1 MSGFRRTVEET
12 MKRLACVLSLV
23 TLAAAC
29 GGGTTPAEQTAPAAT
44 APAAAAGDQLDIRL
58 SSPNEPTV
66 GENTFEVTV
75 MQSSQPVSGAD
86 VSLELFMAAMPSMNM
101 PEMRINVPL
110 TAAGE
115 GRYRGT
121 GNVSMGGAWDANV
134 MVMRGGQH
142 LGDRTIT
149 IVAK

>member
-1 MSGFRRTVEET
+1 LPESGASAT
-12 MKRLACVLSLV
+12 
-23 TLAAAC
+23 AA
-29 GGGTTPAEQTAPAAT
+29 APAAT
-44 APAAAAGDQLDIRL
+44 APAAPAGDQLDIRL
-58 SSPNEPTV
+58 SNPAEPRI
-66 GENTFEVTV
+66 GENTFEVMV
-75 MQSSQPVSGAD
+75 MQGSTPVADAD
-86 VSLELFMAAMPSMNM
+86 VSLELYMAAMPSMNM
-101 PEMRINVPL
+101 PEMRIAVPL

-121 GNVSMGGAWDANV
+121 GTVSMGGAWDANV

>member
-1 MSGFRRTVEET
+1 MTRR
-12 MKRLACVLSLV
+12 ACVLGLV
-23 TLAAAC
+23 VMTAAC
-29 GGGTTPAEQTAPAAT
+29 GADSTSEAI
-44 APAAAAGDQLDIRL
+44 DIRL
-58 SSPNEPTV
+58 SSPAEARL

-75 MQSSQPVSGAD
+75 LEGTKPVVDAD

-101 PEMRINVPL
+101 PEMRTRVPL
-110 TAAGE
+110 THAGD

-121 GNVSMGGAWDANV
+121 GSVAMGGAWDANV

>member
-1 MSGFRRTVEET
+1 MRRLV
-12 MKRLACVLSLV
+12 CVLGLV
-23 TLAAAC
+23 VMAAAC
-29 GGGTTPAEQTAPAAT
+29 AADTTTEA
-44 APAAAAGDQLDIRL
+44 LDIRL
-58 SSPNEPTV
+58 TSPGEPRL
-66 GENTFEVTV
+66 GENAFEVVVT
-75 MQSSQPVSGAD
+75 QGGRPVADAD

-101 PEMRINVPL
+101 PEMRTNVPL
-110 TAAGE
+110 TSAGE

-121 GNVSMGGAWDANV
+121 ASVSMGGAWDANV

>member
-1 MSGFRRTVEET
+1 
-12 MKRLACVLSLV
+12 MKRLLCVIGLV
-23 TLAAAC
+23 MVATAC
-29 GGGTTPAEQTAPAAT
+29 GGGNEAAPPAP
-44 APAAAAGDQLDIRL
+44 AGDQLDIRL
-58 SSPNEPTV
+58 TSPGDPRL
-66 GENTFEVTV
+66 GENMFEVMV
-75 MQSSQPVSGAD
+75 MQGSQPVADAD

-121 GNVSMGGAWDANV
+121 GSVSMGGAWDANV

>member
-1 MSGFRRTVEET
+1 MT
-12 MKRLACVLSLV
+12 RLLCVIGLV
-23 TLAAAC
+23 MMAMAC
-29 GGGTTPAEQTAPAAT
+29 GGGNEAEAPA
-44 APAAAAGDQLDIRL
+44 PAAGDQLDIRL
-58 SSPNEPTV
+58 TSPGETRL

-75 MQSSQPVSGAD
+75 MQGTQPVADAD

-115 GRYRGT
+115 GRSRGT
-121 GNVSMGGAWDANV
+121 GSVSMGGAWDANV

>member
-1 MSGFRRTVEET
+1 MTRR
-12 MKRLACVLSLV
+12 ACVLGLV
-23 TLAAAC
+23 VMMAAC
-29 GGGTTPAEQTAPAAT
+29 GADSTPEAI
-44 APAAAAGDQLDIRL
+44 DIRL
-58 SSPNEPTV
+58 SSPAEARL

-75 MQSSQPVSGAD
+75 MDGTKPVVDAD

-101 PEMRINVPL
+101 PEMRTTVPL
-110 TAAGE
+110 THAGD

-121 GNVSMGGAWDANV
+121 GSVTMGGAWDANV

>member
-1 MSGFRRTVEET
+1 MTRCAFG
-12 MKRLACVLSLV
+12 LGLV
-23 TLAAAC
+23 VMAAAC
-29 GGGTTPAEQTAPAAT
+29 GADSSPA
-44 APAAAAGDQLDIRL
+44 GIDIRL
-58 SSPNEPTV
+58 SSPAEARL
-66 GENTFEVTV
+66 GENAFEVTV
-75 MQSSQPVSGAD
+75 MAGTEPVVDAD

-101 PEMRINVPL
+101 PEMRTSVPL
-110 TAAGE
+110 THAGA

-121 GNVSMGGAWDANV
+121 GSVAMGGAWDANV

>member
-1 MSGFRRTVEET
+1 
-12 MKRLACVLSLV
+12 MKRLACVFGV
-23 TLAAAC
+23 VVMAAAC
-29 GGGTTPAEQTAPAAT
+29 GGGSAPAEQA
-44 APAAAAGDQLDIRL
+44 APAAAPATTAGDQLDIRL
-58 SSPNEPTV
+58 SNPAEPRI
-66 GENTFEVTV
+66 GENTFEVMV
-75 MQSSQPVSGAD
+75 MQGAQPVTDAD

-121 GNVSMGGAWDANV
+121 GSVSMGGAWDANV

>member
-1 MSGFRRTVEET
+1 MTRYV
-12 MKRLACVLSLV
+12 CVLA
-23 TLAAAC
+23 LAVMTAAC
-29 GGGTTPAEQTAPAAT
+29 GADSTPEQIE
-44 APAAAAGDQLDIRL
+44 IRL
-58 SSPNEPTV
+58 SSPAEARL

-75 MQSSQPVSGAD
+75 MEGTNPVVDAD

-101 PEMRINVPL
+101 PEMRTNVPL
-110 TAAGE
+110 THAGD

-121 GNVSMGGAWDANV
+121 GSVAMGGAWDANV

>member
-1 MSGFRRTVEET
+1 MT
-12 MKRLACVLSLV
+12 RLACVFA
-23 TLAAAC
+23 LAVM
-29 GGGTTPAEQTAPAAT
+29 AAT
-44 APAAAAGDQLDIRL
+44 CGTESTSEAVDIRL
-58 SSPNEPTV
+58 SGPAEARL

-75 MQSSQPVSGAD
+75 TEGTRPVVDAD

-101 PEMRINVPL
+101 PEMRTNVPL
-110 TAAGE
+110 THAGD

-121 GNVSMGGAWDANV
+121 GSVAMGGAWDANV

-142 LGDRTIT
+142 LGDRTVT

>member
-1 MSGFRRTVEET
+1 VIG
-12 MKRLACVLSLV
+12 LV
-23 TLAAAC
+23 MVATAC
-29 GGGTTPAEQTAPAAT
+29 GGGNEAAPPAP
-44 APAAAAGDQLDIRL
+44 AGDQLDIRL
-58 SSPNEPTV
+58 TSPGDPRL
-66 GENTFEVTV
+66 GENTFEVMV
-75 MQSSQPVSGAD
+75 MQGSQPVADAD

-121 GNVSMGGAWDANV
+121 GSVSMGGAWDANV

>member
-1 MSGFRRTVEET
+1 MRRC
-12 MKRLACVLSLV
+12 AFVLGLV
-23 TLAAAC
+23 VIAAAC
-29 GGGTTPAEQTAPAAT
+29 GADSSPA
-44 APAAAAGDQLDIRL
+44 GIDIRL
-58 SSPNEPTV
+58 SSPAEARL
-66 GENTFEVTV
+66 GENAFEVTV
-75 MQSSQPVSGAD
+75 MAGTEPVVDAD

-101 PEMRINVPL
+101 PEMRTNVPL
-110 TAAGE
+110 THAGA

-121 GNVSMGGAWDANV
+121 GSVAMGGAWDANV

>member
-1 MSGFRRTVEET
+1 MT
-12 MKRLACVLSLV
+12 RLAWVLGLV
-23 TLAAAC
+23 VM
-29 GGGTTPAEQTAPAAT
+29 
-44 APAAAAGDQLDIRL
+44 AAGCAADTTTEALDIRL
-58 SSPNEPTV
+58 TSPAEPRL
-66 GENTFEVTV
+66 GENAFEVTV
-75 MQSSQPVSGAD
+75 MEDGKPVADAD

-101 PEMRINVPL
+101 PEMRTSVPL
-110 TAAGE
+110 TSAGE

-121 GNVSMGGAWDANV
+121 ANVSMGGAWDANV

>member
-1 MSGFRRTVEET
+1 
-12 MKRLACVLSLV
+12 MKRLACVFGV
-23 TLAAAC
+23 VVMAAAC
-29 GGGTTPAEQTAPAAT
+29 GSGSAPAEQA
-44 APAAAAGDQLDIRL
+44 APAAAPATSSGDQLDIRL
-58 SSPNEPTV
+58 SSPGEPTV
-66 GENTFEVTV
+66 GENTFEVMV
-75 MQSSQPVSGAD
+75 MQGGTPVADAD

-110 TAAGE
+110 APAGE

-121 GNVSMGGAWDANV
+121 GTVSMGGAWDANV

-142 LGDRTIT
+142 LGDEKIT